1 MAQLVPLA
9 LQGQLVKEE
18 LRESEEILVMQ
29 ETLVHLV

>member
-1 MAQLVPLA
+1 LVPLA